1 MTNPKEKTKPGVPTR
16 TPQKKTSS
24 GIFDNLRPLPHP
36 IEEILGLTSE
46 HQQNQTQPNPTQPNA
61 SHPTPTLPNAEQ
73 HGVGLPP
80 EEQVNAVNRDI
91 TNPDPTQPS
100 PTQPKVPQREIAPV
114 RDFNKRANSIDRD
127 AMPKGHFPGTS
138 YKLYNALYQRT
149 RGAIVP
155 VRTIQ
160 ATKRELMEWSNIRSK
175 NTIAVNLQ
183 ILLAN
188 GWLRRTLE
196 IGDHG
201 GSVYE
206 VLIPEELLNPTRP
219 DPTQPNPT
227 RQLGLDP
234 TQQSGWVGLGKV
246 VENEATY
253 VEPKTFL
260 KTKIN
265 TDDDEAFADFTA
277 LVKKTAKEI
286 TGREPS
292 KAEATRWAEVAEVL
306 MTELKIAAGRTTISS
321 VPAFLAEHLRRRLW
335 KKEKRQIEAEDAEQ
349 QAATMTRKINSSKC
363 PDCFG
368 TGMYYPKGFEK
379 GVSRCPHSKLVS
391 ETEG

>member
-1 MTNPKEKTKPGVPTR
+1 MTDPKEKSKPGVPTR

-24 GIFDNLRPLPHP
+24 GMFDNLRPLPHP
-36 IEEILGLTSE
+36 IEEILGLANSS
-46 HQQNQTQPNPTQPNA
+46 QPNPTQPD
-61 SHPTPTLPNAEQ
+61 TTLPKNA
-73 HGVGLPP
+73 
-80 EEQVNAVNRDI
+80 
-91 TNPDPTQPS
+91 QPN
-100 PTQPKVPQREIAPV
+100 PTQPKSPVNQVSVAPV

-188 GWLRRTLE
+188 GWISRSLE

-201 GSVYE
+201 GSIYE
-206 VLIPEELLNPTRP
+206 IYTPEEVLNPTHPIPSQVNPTHP
-219 DPTQPNPT
+219 DPS

-246 VENEATY
+246 IENKDTS
-253 VEPKTFL
+253 VIPKTSF
-260 KTKIN
+260 KTNTEKI
-265 TDDDEAFADFTA
+265 DDEAFATHVA
-277 LVKKTAKEI
+277 LLKQATKEI
-286 TGREPS
+286 TGKEPS
-292 KAEATRWAEVAEVL
+292 AAEVDRWREVAEVL
-306 MTELKIAAGRTTISS
+306 VTELKIAAGRTSVSS
-321 VPAFLAEHLRRRLW
+321 VPAFLAEHLRRRLF
-335 KKEKRQIEAEDAEQ
+335 KKDQKQLAKEESQMSATPDTQTVDASQ
-349 QAATMTRKINSSKC
+349 C

-368 TGMYYPKGFEK
+368 TGMWYPEGYDK
-379 GVSRCPHSKLVS
+379 GVARCTHSKLP
-391 ETEG
+391 TESNG